1 MYAPLPTYEVRAYV
15 GTREQYDGPVFGKKR
30 VLDAVREFQLG
41 PGNNVALVRVTEC
54 DYVAGDY
61 WEGGFELA
69 VLDYPRFPKGR
80 SGSRTTCSGWEAPA
94 AGTQPEPGRGRHP
107 RALLPVRESRGGRGA
122 LVRRPRPPRER
133 RVVRGVVFC

>member
-15 GTREQYDGPVFGKKR
+15 GTREQYDGPFFGKKR

-41 PGNNVALVRVTEC
+41 PGDNVALVRVTEC

-69 VLDYPRFPKGR
+69 VLDYPRFPKGQQWVKDYMLGLGKHLLQALNQNR
-80 SGSRTTCSGWEAPA
+80 VGVVT
-94 AGTQPEPGRGRHP
+94 PEHFY
-107 RALLPVRESRGGRGA
+107 LFENRGA
-122 LVRRPRPPRER
+122 AAEPSC
-133 RVVRGVVFC
+133 VVRGRRVKDGSFGE